1 MSDNLHRNIDWDKLN
16 KVLAKEGTIKEELSG
31 ELFNLAD
38 GISPAY
44 RKNLTTREIQLGFF
58 IAGSTT
64 KETIEDEAVGNIKL
78 TYLESLQKS
87 NIIEF
92 VKPKTTRGDESG
104 NNDIFFHSAEIV
116 FYPNKLMGFLKK
128 DLSSFGQKVDQ
139 LAYSEHGI
147 GFLSLNGQK
156 VQIGSDK
163 NINFKLLET
172 LCPFG
177 EEKAMETVFRA
188 TTTSRSKHINSN
200 LSPLEKQGVLRMRI
214 KELQDILK
222 KEGVRVTLGFNHK
235 AGTVYLKEKEEGV
248 EGK

>member
-1 MSDNLHRNIDWDKLN
+1 MSDNLYRNIDWDKLN
-16 KVLAKEGTIKEELSG
+16 KVLAKEGTIKEKLSG

-38 GISPAY
+38 GVSPAY

-58 IAGSTT
+58 IAGNAAE
-64 KETIEDEAVGNIKL
+64 ETIENEAVGNIKL
-78 TYLESLQKS
+78 IYLENLQKS
-87 NIIEF
+87 NIIES
-92 VKPKTTRGDESG
+92 VKLKTTHGDEFG
-104 NNDIFFHSAEIV
+104 NNDIFFHSAEIF

-128 DLSSFGQKVDQ
+128 DLSSFGKNIDQ

-156 VQIGSDK
+156 VQVGSDK

-177 EEKAMETVFRA
+177 EEKSIEAVFRL
-188 TTTSRSKHINSN
+188 TNTNRSKYRNSN
-200 LSPLEKQGVLRMRI
+200 LSTLEKGDILRSRI

-222 KEGVRVTLGFNHK
+222 KKKIDIALKFNNE
-235 AGTVYLKEKEEGV
+235 AGTVYLIQKSG
-248 EGK
+248 